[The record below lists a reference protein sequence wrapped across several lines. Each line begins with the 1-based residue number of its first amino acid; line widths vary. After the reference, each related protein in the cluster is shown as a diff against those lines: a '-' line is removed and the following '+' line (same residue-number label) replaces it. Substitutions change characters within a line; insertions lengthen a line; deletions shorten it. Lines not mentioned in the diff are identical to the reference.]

1 LKPAEWDSKL
11 SKKIN
16 PNCVKI
22 HRNYSVEDIANS
34 LSVHKNTVRGWFKKG
49 LDTIDNNKPAL
60 VLGSVLK
67 QFLKERRMANKRACK
82 LHEIYCMKCR
92 EPRIPAKNMADFKLV
107 NQNRGCLIAL
117 CPVCHSVMNKFVS
130 LGKIRLIMDKF
141 DVALPQDQKR
151 LFDTSYPLVNSY
163 FK

>member
-1 LKPAEWDSKL
+1 MKPAEWGSKL

-67 QFLKERRMANKRACK
+67 QFLKGRRMANKRVCK
-82 LHEIYCMKCR
+82 LHEIYC
-92 EPRIPAKNMADFKLV
+92 I
-107 NQNRGCLIAL
+107 
-117 CPVCHSVMNKFVS
+117 
-130 LGKIRLIMDKF
+130 
-141 DVALPQDQKR
+141 
-151 LFDTSYPLVNSY
+151 
-163 FK
+163 

>member
-1 LKPAEWDSKL
+1 L

-67 QFLKERRMANKRACK
+67 QFLKGRRMANKRVCK

-92 EPRIPAKNMADFKLV
+92 EPRIPAENMADFKLI
-107 NQNRGCLIAL
+107 NQNKVRLIAL

-130 LGKIRLIMDKF
+130 LGKIPLIMDKL

-151 LFDTSYPLVNSY
+151 LFNPFNPLVNSNL
-163 FK
+163 KQREKTL